1 MLFEIVHLILTNL
14 KRGGEHVEIL
24 INEELNAYVFFLVS
38 KLFIIFLPVSYLQI
52 RIIFVMESDVISR
65 EITERTEIMYRL
77 TIRIEKQS
85 TCFIKS
91 CHVRKK
97 GRIFIVYR
105 LTYNDISKKSIFNAF
120 DLIRCILQSFINIE
134 NVAFKLINAL

>member
-24 INEELNAYVFFLVS
+24 INDELNAYVSFLVS

-52 RIIFVMESDVISR
+52 RIIFVMELDVISR

-77 TIRIEKQS
+77 TIRIEK
-85 TCFIKS
+85 
-91 CHVRKK
+91 
-97 GRIFIVYR
+97 
-105 LTYNDISKKSIFNAF
+105 
-120 DLIRCILQSFINIE
+120 
-134 NVAFKLINAL
+134 